1 MPANAIRNGEHPP
14 VRPSLLGSRRGNM
27 ANMVFIVV
35 ANSPN
40 IGSFRELY
48 FQHMRC
54 AQSSG

>member
-1 MPANAIRNGEHPP
+1 
-14 VRPSLLGSRRGNM
+14 M